1 MKRDSTVVSGSTFL
15 VTDGEGQPTREHDG
29 FYHRDT
35 RHLDRYTL
43 SLGPELETLDV
54 TDRRPGERLLHLGT
68 PLETGSRKFHVS
80 RRQFVTDGL
89 YEQISISNLTD
100 EAIETEVVISVGSCF
115 DDLFEVRGMVADV
128 DRTVDTATSDRGLSF
143 TYAPSDI
150 EFRRHV
156 SIEVGGDDPVS
167 VSTGDGT
174 ARGDGTVA
182 IDLELDAR
190 ETRSLPIAV
199 TVDGQSEPPATAVD
213 AAREDVR
220 DRNRT
225 WQTETSL
232 AHPKDAWDDVL
243 RESRENLLELRQETE
258 HGPILSAGVPWF
270 ATAFGRDSLIAAYQS
285 LSLST
290 TIAKGT
296 CRYLAAHQATQTDT
310 AVEAE
315 PGKILHEIRHGEL
328 AARGLVPHRPYYGTI
343 DATPLFVVL
352 VHEVWQRTGDDEFL
366 SELWPAVSRALTWIS
381 GEIADGGFLSYPVDD
396 DQEDGQ
402 LRHIS
407 WKDSND
413 GIVYPDGTHPSG
425 ELAVAEVQGYAYDAL
440 DRGVEIA
447 REANEHARSHDLQE
461 AASTLK
467 ERFDLEFWLPD
478 EQFYAVG
485 VDGDG
490 TAIPAITTNP
500 GHCLWSGIVPEERAD
515 AVVDRLLAP
524 DMFTGWGIR
533 TFASSHEAY
542 NPQSYHLGSVWP
554 HDNSLVALGM
564 ARYGRTDG
572 ARQIAE
578 GLIAAARARGNDRL
592 PELFAGFDRGNTD
605 IPVTY
610 GEACEPQA
618 WAAAAPL
625 ACLQAIAGD
634 DLDTE
639 HRRNKH

>member
-15 VTDGEGQPTREHDG
+15 VTNDEGHPTRSHDG

-35 RHLDRYTL
+35 RHLDRYEL
-43 SLGPELETLDV
+43 SLGEELETLDV
-54 TDRRPGERLLHLGT
+54 TDLRPGERLVHLGT
-68 PLETGSRKFHVS
+68 PLDTGARDVHVA

-89 YEQISISNLTD
+89 YERVSISNLTD
-100 EAIETEVVISVGSCF
+100 EPIETTVVLSLGTCF

-128 DRTVDTATSDRGLSF
+128 DRAIRSDTGARGLSF
-143 TYAPSDI
+143 EYDPSDI
-150 EFRRHV
+150 EFTRRV
-156 SIEVGGDDPVS
+156 SVAVGGDSPVS
-167 VSTGDGT
+167 VSTQEGSD
-174 ARGDGTVA
+174 RGDGTIAV
-182 IDLELDAR
+182 DLELDAR
-190 ETRSLPIAV
+190 ERQILPIAV
-199 TVDGQSEPPATAVD
+199 IVDEQSEEVATAAE
-213 AAREDVR
+213 AAKSAVRE
-220 DRNRT
+220 RNRT

-232 AHPKDAWDDVL
+232 THPEDTWDDVL
-243 RESRENLLELRQETE
+243 MESRENLLELRQETE
-258 HGPILSAGVPWF
+258 HGSILSAGVPWF

-285 LSLST
+285 LTLST

-296 CRYLAAHQATQTDT
+296 CRYLAAHQATETDPK
-310 AVEAE
+310 VEAE

-328 AARGLVPHRPYYGTI
+328 AARELVPHQPYYGTI

-366 SELWPAVSRALTWIS
+366 EELWPAVSRALTWITGKIS
-381 GEIADGGFLSYPVDD
+381 DGGFLSYPVED
-396 DQEDGQ
+396 DQGDGQ

-425 ELAVAEVQGYAYDAL
+425 DLAVAEVQGYAYDAL
-440 DRGVEIA
+440 ARGAEIA
-447 REANEHARSHDLQE
+447 RENNEHARAQGLNED
-461 AASTLK
+461 AADLK
-467 ERFDLEFWLPD
+467 ERFDVRFWLPD

-485 VDGDG
+485 IDGDG
-490 TAIPAITTNP
+490 TPIPSITTNP

-515 AVVDRLLAP
+515 AVVDRLLEP

-554 HDNSLVALGM
+554 HDNSLVAMGM

-572 ARQIAE
+572 ASQIAE
-578 GLIAAARARGNDRL
+578 GLIGAAQARGNDRL
-592 PELFAGFDRGNTD
+592 PELFAGFDRGETD

-625 ACLQAIAGD
+625 ACLQAISGEVVE
-634 DLDTE
+634 TE
-639 HRRNKH
+639 QPQSKH

>member
-1 MKRDSTVVSGSTFL
+1 MAV
-15 VTDGEGQPTREHDG
+15 
-29 FYHRDT
+29 
-35 RHLDRYTL
+35 
-43 SLGPELETLDV
+43 
-54 TDRRPGERLLHLGT
+54 
-68 PLETGSRKFHVS
+68 
-80 RRQFVTDGL
+80 
-89 YEQISISNLTD
+89 
-100 EAIETEVVISVGSCF
+100 
-115 DDLFEVRGMVADV
+115 
-128 DRTVDTATSDRGLSF
+128 
-143 TYAPSDI
+143 
-150 EFRRHV
+150 
-156 SIEVGGDDPVS
+156 
-167 VSTGDGT
+167 
-174 ARGDGTVA
+174 
-182 IDLELDAR
+182 DLELDAR
-190 ETRSLPIAV
+190 ETLILPIAV
-199 TVDGQSEPPATAVD
+199 TVDEQTEAPETAVE
-213 AAREDVR
+213 AARDDVR
-220 DRNRT
+220 ERNRT

-232 AHPKDAWDDVL
+232 THPEDAWDDVL
-243 RESRENLLELRQETE
+243 IESRENLLELRQETE
-258 HGPILSAGVPWF
+258 HGSILSAGVPWF

-296 CRYLAAHQATQTDT
+296 CRYLAAHQATETDP

-328 AARGLVPHRPYYGTI
+328 AARELVPHRPYYGTI

-366 SELWPAVSRALTWIS
+366 AELWPAVSRALTWIT
-381 GEIADGGFLSYPVDD
+381 GELNDGGFLSYPVED
-396 DQEDGQ
+396 DQGDGQ

-440 DRGVEIA
+440 DRGAEIA
-447 REANEHARSHDLQE
+447 REANEHAHSRDLQE
-461 AASTLK
+461 AATNLK
-467 ERFDLEFWLPD
+467 ERFDVKFWLPD
-478 EQFYAVG
+478 ERFYAVG

-490 TAIPAITTNP
+490 TPIPSITTNP

-515 AVVDRLLAP
+515 AVVDRLLEP

-533 TFASSHEAY
+533 TFASSHDAY

-578 GLIAAARARGNDRL
+578 GLIAAAQARGNNRL
-592 PELFAGFDRGNTD
+592 PELFAGFDRGKTD

-625 ACLQAIAGD
+625 ACLQAISGEEIETR
-634 DLDTE
+634 DLGS
-639 HRRNKH
+639 KH